1 MPEWRVSEA
10 YIAGMDSR
18 MAAHVLSRIGALLE
32 LGGAPKFNARA
43 YQNASRAVL
52 ALGADDLL
60 PLLQSGELKKTP
72 GVGPAT
78 LSVIKELIETGES
91 AYLQRLV
98 DATPEGLLEMVR
110 VPGLGSAKVHLIHTE
125 LGVETLEQLEEAA
138 RDGRLAKLP
147 RFGQKTAERILKGIP
162 FARNAGQRALYHRGL
177 YQAVI
182 LRDAVARHPDVA
194 EAVIAGSVRRHL
206 EIVRDN
212 DIVAVCKIEPSEVA
226 QQFATAGP
234 VREAAG
240 AGASVS
246 IRYVDG
252 TDLDLYCTTPAN
264 AGFTLWRATGSDE
277 HVTQLRKFA
286 AKKGFTIGDEEMLD
300 RSGRP
305 LRLATEQELFATL
318 GLAEIPPELRE
329 GLGEIDAAA
338 NGTLPNLLLS
348 TDIRGVLHCHSTWS
362 DGVASIE
369 DMANAARERGWS
381 YIGITDHSEAAF
393 YAGGMKRDK
402 VRRQHDEIDEINAR
416 TKGFRVLK
424 GIEADILAEGRL
436 DYDDDTLA
444 MFEYV
449 VGSVHS
455 RFNMSGTA
463 MTDRV
468 LSAMGDPRLTILGH
482 PTGRLLL
489 SREGY
494 DIDIDALIEKA
505 LETGTVLELNS
516 DPHRLDLDW
525 RHVREAKDRGV
536 MIEIG
541 PDAHSER
548 GLDALELGVGMA
560 RKAWLEKKHVMNALP
575 VTKVLAIAE
584 RKRAQRAGR
593 HAEPAET
600 QSRTE
605 E

>member
-1 MPEWRVSEA
+1 
-10 YIAGMDSR
+10 

-60 PLLQSGELKKTP
+60 PLLQSGGLKKTP

-91 AYLQRLV
+91 VYLKRLV

-182 LRDAVARHPDVA
+182 LRDAVARHPDVT
-194 EAVIAGSVRRHL
+194 EAAIAGSVRRHL

-212 DIVAVCKIEPSEVA
+212 DIVAVCNVEPAEVA

-234 VREAAG
+234 VRESTG
-240 AGASVS
+240 DGASVS

-252 TDLDLYCTTPAN
+252 TDLDLYCTTAAN
-264 AGFTLWRATGSDE
+264 AGFTLWRATGSGE
-277 HVTQLRKFA
+277 HVTQLREFA
-286 AKKGFTIGDEEMLD
+286 ARKGFTIGEEEMLD

-305 LRLATEQELFATL
+305 LRLATEKDLFATL

-369 DMANAARERGWS
+369 EMANAARERGWS

-416 TKGFRVLK
+416 TKGFRILK

-468 LSAMGDPRLTILGH
+468 LSAMDDPRLTILGH

-494 DIDIDALIEKA
+494 DIDIDALIDKA

-575 VTKVLAIAE
+575 MTKVLAIAKD
-584 RKRAQRAGR
+584 KRAQRAGR
-593 HAEPAET
+593 HAERAET
-600 QSRTE
+600 QSRTGI
-605 E
+605 